1 VKSFFAANPD
11 IYEEA
16 LHSIRQQMGFED
28 APKVAAAKSDS

>member
-16 LHSIRQQMGFED
+16 LHSIRQKMGFED
-28 APKVAAAKSDS
+28 TPEPAATESDN